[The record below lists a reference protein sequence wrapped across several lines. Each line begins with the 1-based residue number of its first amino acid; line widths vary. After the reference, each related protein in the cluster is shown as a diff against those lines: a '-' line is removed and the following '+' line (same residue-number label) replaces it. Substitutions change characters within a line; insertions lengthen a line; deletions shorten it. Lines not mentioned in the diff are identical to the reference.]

1 MSVQPTVNLQPTA
14 NAQPA
19 ISAAAQVPPGVRSGA
34 PGAKQAYATA
44 QAFEQMLVSE
54 LSQELVQGTGIEESE
69 TGASAASAE
78 GLGGDA
84 GSAGESSSS
93 SAGPLAALVPQAL
106 SESIMRQGGLG
117 LAAPLTVVL
126 DPAAGERSD
135 STQAPTQTVTQ
146 SGGATA

>member
-1 MSVQPTVNLQPTA
+1 VSVQPTT
-14 NAQPA
+14 NAQPTV
-19 ISAAAQVPPGVRSGA
+19 SAAGRVPPGVRTGA

-54 LSQELVQGTGIEESE
+54 LTQALVQGAGIEESE

-84 GSAGESSSS
+84 GGAGESSSS
-93 SAGPLAALVPQAL
+93 GAGPLAALVPQAL

-117 LAAPLTVVL
+117 LAGPLTVAL
-126 DPAAGERSD
+126 DPAAGEQGAAHV
-135 STQAPTQTVTQ
+135 QAQ
-146 SGGATA
+146 SGGASAGGA